1 MKLYVV
7 LGLLIASNLVGS
19 VPTTPTNSP
28 PTEQFTGELF
38 STTESLS
45 TWDAFMKLDS
55 LTLKVSNDPPLYA
68 LQAAGGAAGSGNV
81 VTESQAYSLLITSI
95 VLASWDTHKMSSNT
109 DADWNT
115 VVVYFEGYFN
125 GWKSMC
131 LNSNKFSGCQSDGDW
146 CEE

>member
-1 MKLYVV
+1 MKLFV
-7 LGLLIASNLVGS
+7 LGLLIASTLVGS
-19 VPTTPTNSP
+19 AHG
-28 PTEQFTGELF
+28 QLF

-45 TWDAFMKLDS
+45 TWDAFMNLDS
-55 LTLKVSNDPPLYA
+55 LTLKVFNDPPLYA

-81 VTESQAYSLLITSI
+81 VTESQAYSLFITSI

-109 DADWNT
+109 DADWDT
-115 VVVYFEGYFN
+115 AVEYFEGYFN

-131 LNSNKFSGCQSDGDW
+131 INSNKQSGCQSDGDW

>member
-1 MKLYVV
+1 M
-7 LGLLIASNLVGS
+7 
-19 VPTTPTNSP
+19 
-28 PTEQFTGELF
+28 E
-38 STTESLS
+38 
-45 TWDAFMKLDS
+45 LDS
-55 LTLKVSNDPPLYA
+55 LTLKVSDDPPLYA

-109 DADWNT
+109 DADWDIA
-115 VVVYFEGYFN
+115 VEYFEGYFN

-131 LNSNKFSGCQSDGDW
+131 LNSNKFSGCQSDGTW